1 MNSKDLVQTFTH
13 SLQKHESMMA
23 SGVQPA
29 NVEAAKMLTRLAG
42 YTVLLAWIVLG
53 ITILVFT
60 QDEGV
65 TIKIVKYFLSPE
77 ESGMRFRA
85 LILLAPFILT
95 AISYLIN
102 ERAKL
107 YQKTMFAESE
117 LRELLDALVVAF
129 ANALDTKS
137 SWTMGHSQRVASY
150 ALAIA
155 KELGFSHDE
164 MGMLKI
170 GSLLH
175 DIGKLGT
182 YDGILDK
189 VDPLT
194 TEEWEL
200 IKMHPA
206 KGADILKPIKHLVP
220 VIPII
225 KYHHERMDGGGYPEG
240 LKGTAIPLLA
250 RILCVADSFDAMTAD
265 RPYKR
270 ALGREEALVHL
281 REKAGTQFDPGVVS
295 AFLRVLES
303 MENERPAKKAPVE
316 ARDMSSPG
324 LP

>member
-1 MNSKDLVQTFTH
+1 MNSKDLTQMLAQL
-13 SLQKHESMMA
+13 LQKRGSIIV
-23 SGVQPA
+23 GNVQPVDVA
-29 NVEAAKMLTRLAG
+29 SARTLTRLAG

-53 ITILVFT
+53 ITILLFT

-65 TIKIVKYFLSPE
+65 TLRIVKYFLSPE
-77 ESGMRFRA
+77 ESGLRFRA

-107 YQKTMFAESE
+107 YQSAIRAESE
-117 LRELLDALVVAF
+117 LRELLDSLVVAF
-129 ANALDTKS
+129 ANALDAKS
-137 SWTMGHSQRVASY
+137 SWTMGHSQRVATY

-155 KELGFSHDE
+155 KELGVSHDE
-164 MGMLKI
+164 MEMLKI

-182 YDGILDK
+182 YDVILDK
-189 VDPLT
+189 VDQLT
-194 TEEWEL
+194 KEEWEL

-206 KGADILKPIKHLVP
+206 KGADILEPIKHLRP
-220 VIPII
+220 AMPII

-240 LKGTAIPLLA
+240 LKGHAIPLPA

-270 ALGREEALVHL
+270 ALGREDALVHL
-281 REKAGTQFDPGVVS
+281 RTKAGTQFDPEVVS
-295 AFLRVLES
+295 AFLKVLDGHE
-303 MENERPAKKAPVE
+303 
-316 ARDMSSPG
+316 G
-324 LP
+324 LQPM